1 MTAKQE
7 NAYLKKKYIGH
18 TFAKQ
23 KFHTIYVQYQC
34 ELSERTVTMIALK
47 AYLWKTF
54 NFDYIDYYA
63 NRSDSLFF
71 FFFF

>member
-1 MTAKQE
+1 
-7 NAYLKKKYIGH
+7 
-18 TFAKQ
+18 
-23 KFHTIYVQYQC
+23 
-34 ELSERTVTMIALK
+34 MIALK

-71 FFFF
+71 LNSNTLKLFWFVLRTVTGNAFYNSNHRSLVLTFGTEGLLSNKLL